1 MTDPKSM
8 ARRLRADLAA
18 RDVFVSHSE
27 ALELVAHQYG
37 ARDWNT
43 LAARPPADPVAAPG
57 QGPAVPI
64 LRIFDRAKAVEFYVD
79 YLGFILDWEHGGHAD
94 HSPLYAQ
101 VSRGAARLHL
111 SEHHGDASPGG
122 AALIPIAD
130 LAVLHAQLQ
139 GRDYSY
145 ANPGV
150 RDEDW
155 GRVMVVIDPFHN
167 RIVFHQPVAD
177 EVEPRPSEAAA
188 PIELDYELDCTAE
201 EAFDAFT
208 RRIDE
213 WWHPAYAPEG
223 LERVEIDGEVGGR
236 ASMHLADGTTYPWG
250 TVTVWEPPHAYA
262 QTFALAQDPEH
273 PSTLSVRIESTRT
286 QGRRHPGS
294 RVHFAHGGWT
304 AANVAGRARFT
315 EWGILLDRFAAVADG
330 LAVPDVPAYVTDG
343 GGPG

>member
-18 RDVFVSHSE
+18 RDVTLTHSE
-27 ALELVAHQYG
+27 ALEVVAHQYG

-43 LAARPPADPVAAPG
+43 LAARPPGSPTPPAGA
-57 QGPAVPI
+57 AVPI
-64 LRIFDRAKAVEFYVD
+64 LRIFDRAKALEFYVD
-79 YLGFILDWEHGGHAD
+79 YLGFTLDWEHGGHAD

-101 VSRGAARLHL
+101 VTRGVARLHL

-122 AALIPIAD
+122 AALIQVAD
-130 LAVLHAQLQ
+130 VGDLHAQLQ
-139 GRDYSY
+139 GRAYDY

-150 RDEDW
+150 RDEAW

-177 EVEPRPSEAAA
+177 DVEPRPSEAAA
-188 PIELDYELDCTAE
+188 PIELEYELDCTME
-201 EAFDAFT
+201 EAFDAFA

-213 WWHPAYAPEG
+213 WWHAAYAPEG
-223 LERVEIDGEVGGR
+223 LERVEIEGVVGGR
-236 ASMHLADGTTYPWG
+236 AAMHLADGTTYRWG
-250 TVTVWEPPHAYA
+250 TVTVWKPPREYA

-273 PSTLSVRIESTRT
+273 PSTLAVRIEPTMAN
-286 QGRRHPGS
+286 GRRHSGS

-315 EWGILLDRFAAVADG
+315 EWSILLDRFAAVADG
-330 LAVPDVPAYVTDG
+330 QPVPDVPAYVTEG